1 MVPLQGSQIRS
12 DVETIFQDHPFLA
25 VVHERLRTS
34 AWTIIQRV
42 CCGYNESEAKR
53 LSIRAGNLGPWE
65 AVNVSAEHVFS
76 AELACVIKGLDL
88 NATTD
93 TLLGVKRGNDQ
104 LVTVYKAALVW
115 ITANCF
121 NNSQNVLESDSK
133 SQKSHLRQC
142 HGI

>member
-1 MVPLQGSQIRS
+1 MNVYEPQFGQ
-12 DVETIFQDHPFLA
+12 PFNGY
-25 VVHERLRTS
+25 VVGITNPK
-34 AWTIIQRV
+34 QRD
-42 CCGYNESEAKR
+42 

-65 AVNVSAEHVFS
+65 AVNVSTEHVFG

-121 NNSQNVLESDSK
+121 NNSRNVLGSDSK